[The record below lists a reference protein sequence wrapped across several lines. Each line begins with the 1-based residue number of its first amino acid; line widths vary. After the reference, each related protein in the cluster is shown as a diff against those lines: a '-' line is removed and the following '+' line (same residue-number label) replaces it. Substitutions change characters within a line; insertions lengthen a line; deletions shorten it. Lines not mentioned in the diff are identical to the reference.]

1 MNPMD
6 LLKNMGQLQET
17 MQQAQQKLKEVSV
30 TGTAGG
36 GMVSITMN
44 GEFHVLTVEIAP
56 EAVDPDDVAMLQD
69 LFRAA
74 HNDASA
80 KVREELQSSL
90 SSLTGDLPIP
100 PGMFGGMP
108 GGPGTG
114 GSGTGGA

>member
-17 MQQAQQKLKEVSV
+17 MQEAQKRLKETKV

-36 GMVSITMN
+36 DMVRIEMD
-44 GEFHVLTVEIAP
+44 GEFTVLSVEIAP
-56 EAVDPDDVAMLQD
+56 EVIDPEDREMLQD

-80 KVREELQSSL
+80 KVRAALQENL
-90 SSLTGDLPIP
+90 SSLAGGMQIP
-100 PGMFGGMP
+100 PGLFGG
-108 GGPGTG
+108 
-114 GSGTGGA
+114 A

>member
-6 LLKNMGQLQET
+6 LLKNMGQLQSK
-17 MQQAQQKLKEVSV
+17 MQEAQEKLKEVSV

-44 GEFHVLTVEIAP
+44 GEFHVTAVTVAP
-56 EAVDPDDVAMLQD
+56 EVVDPSDVAMLQD

-74 HNDASA
+74 HNDASS
-80 KVREELQSSL
+80 KVREELQQNL

-100 PGMFGGMP
+100 PGMFGG
-108 GGPGTG
+108 
-114 GSGTGGA
+114 AQ